1 MARWISLAFNRASRV
16 SSKAR
21 GDNIMNRADRRIAT
35 GKNKRFSDMPGIT
48 KEQYAAYLAMLLKQ
62 EEINHGV

>member
-1 MARWISLAFNRASRV
+1 
-16 SSKAR
+16 
-21 GDNIMNRADRRIAT
+21 MNRADRRIAT